1 MDKTRLALHWKI
13 LIGLALGLV
22 AGVLVNVLWTEA
34 VWTAQGVHDSKAF
47 LAASKSDAN
56 NEATALAYLAR
67 FAAQATQFLGDLF
80 IRCLR
85 FIAVPIV
92 LFSLT
97 VGVASLGDVRKLG
110 RIGGKTLAF
119 FAATTLVA
127 ACIGLACSNVVKPG
141 TFVPEAKRQEL
152 ASGQQAAA
160 QARISAGEKIK
171 AETSIWKQ
179 VLDIVPANPFAAL
192 AQADMLQ
199 VVVLSVALG
208 LGVTL
213 IPREKSS
220 AVVRMFDGLQESITA
235 LVRVLMHAAPVAVF
249 ALIAGT
255 VAKLGWQVM
264 GALGVYC
271 VVTIVALAIVQLVMY
286 PAFLYVLTRRDS
298 RMTFGRFMG
307 GMSPAMLLAFSS
319 SSSSATL
326 PVTMQCVRDRLGVSE
341 EIASFV
347 CPLGATVNMAGTALY
362 QAVAATFIAQLYGIH
377 LELSQQATIVALAT
391 LIAIGSPGVPGGSIV
406 MMVIV
411 LESVGIPPGGIA
423 VILAVDRVLDMCR
436 TIVNVSG
443 DAAAAVVVASSEG
456 QLATKSVDP

>member
-1 MDKTRLALHWKI
+1 M
-13 LIGLALGLV
+13 
-22 AGVLVNVLWTEA
+22 
-34 VWTAQGVHDSKAF
+34 
-47 LAASKSDAN
+47 
-56 NEATALAYLAR
+56 
-67 FAAQATQFLGDLF
+67 
-80 IRCLR
+80 
-85 FIAVPIV
+85 
-92 LFSLT
+92 
-97 VGVASLGDVRKLG
+97 
-110 RIGGKTLAF
+110 
-119 FAATTLVA
+119 
-127 ACIGLACSNVVKPG
+127 
-141 TFVPEAKRQEL
+141 
-152 ASGQQAAA
+152 
-160 QARISAGEKIK
+160 
-171 AETSIWKQ
+171 
-179 VLDIVPANPFAAL
+179 
-192 AQADMLQ
+192 
-199 VVVLSVALG
+199 
-208 LGVTL
+208 TL
-213 IPREKSS
+213 IPREKSD
-220 AVVRMFDGLQESITA
+220 AVLRVFDGLQESITA

-271 VVTIVALAIVQLVMY
+271 VVTIVALAIAQLAMY
-286 PAFLYVLTRRDS
+286 PAFLYVLTRRDN

-326 PVTMQCVRDRLGVSE
+326 PVTMQCARDRLGVSE
-341 EIASFV
+341 EITSFV

-377 LELSQQATIVALAT
+377 LELAQQATIVALAT

-411 LESVGIPPGGIA
+411 LEAVGIPPAGIA

-436 TIVNVSG
+436 TIVNISG